1 MLPIKIVLVDT
12 TGTIAP
18 ETMVAAAAAVNVQV
32 TRDVPQFWGVSA
44 TVSYEPDPG
53 SIPQG
58 TWPVQIV
65 NALSGN
71 EGGYHQT
78 YQSQPYAKVINT
90 PGSDEWT
97 IDASHETV
105 EMLVDPYGSRLQ
117 ASTAILIEPNG
128 RIADAAGAKFEYL
141 VEACDPCEANE
152 LAYSIDGI
160 WVSDFIT
167 PSFYDPVVT
176 PNTRYSFTGAVTAPR
191 QILPGGYISWV
202 DPQSGEMLQIL
213 WVDPS
218 APPQYNNLG
227 SPPSTVSLREF
238 VEASTHP
245 IVRRYRRP
253 AAPDL
258 IGRRK
263 AYRAN
268 LAAAA
273 HVRARHYI

>member
-12 TGTIAP
+12 TGTIPP
-18 ETMVAAAAAVNVQV
+18 ETMVAAAEALNVQM

-44 TVSYEPDPG
+44 TVSYGPDPS

-65 NALSGN
+65 DSLPDN

-78 YQSQPYAKVINT
+78 YLSQPYAKVINT

-97 IDASHETV
+97 IDASHETI

-117 ASTAILIEPNG
+117 ASTAIWIDSNG
-128 RIADAAGAKFEYL
+128 QIVDVGGAKFEYL

-152 LAYSIDGI
+152 LAYAIDGI

-176 PNTRYSFTGAVTAPR
+176 PNTRYSFTGALTAPR
-191 QILPGGYISWV
+191 QIFPGGYISWL
-202 DPQSGEMLQIL
+202 DPQSDQMMQIL
-213 WVDPS
+213 CVNPG
-218 APPQYNNLG
+218 APQLKSLG
-227 SPPSTVSLREF
+227 PPPATMSLREF
-238 VEASTHP
+238 VEACTHP
-245 IVRRYRRP
+245 IVRRYRP
-253 AAPDL
+253 ATSADL
-258 IGRRK
+258 VGRRR
-263 AYRAN
+263 AYRAT

-273 HVRARHYI
+273 RFRARHYI